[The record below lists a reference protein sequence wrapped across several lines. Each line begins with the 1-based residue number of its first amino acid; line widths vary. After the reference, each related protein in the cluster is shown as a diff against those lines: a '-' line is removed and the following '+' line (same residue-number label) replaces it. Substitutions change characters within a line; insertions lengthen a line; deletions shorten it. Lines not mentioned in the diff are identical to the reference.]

1 MPTLLHHH
9 SHTPAPPRGAP
20 RFTGD
25 WVDVVVVLGNGTV
38 RIDTRDRGYILIS
51 DDFSSLSEALSPP
64 RAAVTASG
72 GASLRTGVQF
82 NEQLKVLLVPGGQE
96 RAGRSFFPLHPAPSA
111 TQP

>member
-1 MPTLLHHH
+1 MPALLHHH
-9 SHTPAPPRGAP
+9 SHDPAPTRGAP

-25 WVDVVVVLGNGTV
+25 WVDAVVVLGNGTV

-51 DDFSSLSEALSPP
+51 DDFSSLRDALWPP
-64 RAAVTASG
+64 REAIPAG
-72 GASLRTGVQF
+72 GGGRRRTGVQF
-82 NEQLKVLLVPGGQE
+82 NEQLKVLLVPGGHE